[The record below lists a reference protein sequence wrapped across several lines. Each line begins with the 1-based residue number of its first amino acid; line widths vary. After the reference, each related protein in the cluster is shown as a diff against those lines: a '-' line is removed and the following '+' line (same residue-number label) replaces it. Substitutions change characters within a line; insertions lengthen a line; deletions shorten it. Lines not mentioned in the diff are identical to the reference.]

1 VSRTSGFHCG
11 VYVCVFV
18 RKLVRGDWYV
28 YLLLIFR
35 FTTFALVNHL
45 CGAVE
50 SVDFLTTDFS
60 KAWLNIPHLPV
71 ILTKHL
77 KEKID
82 ITHL

>member
-1 VSRTSGFHCG
+1 M
-11 VYVCVFV
+11 YVCVFV